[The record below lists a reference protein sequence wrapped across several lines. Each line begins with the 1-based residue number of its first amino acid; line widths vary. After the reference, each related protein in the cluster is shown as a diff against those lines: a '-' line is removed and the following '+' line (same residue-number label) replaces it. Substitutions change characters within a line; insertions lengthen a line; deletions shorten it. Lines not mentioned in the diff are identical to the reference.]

1 MARILIID
9 DEELARY
16 AVRKI
21 LTGAGHDVTE
31 AENGSNGLELQRK
44 TPFDL
49 VITDIVMP
57 EKEGIETIMDLKKEF
72 PDTPIVAISGGGRL
86 GPTDYLNMS
95 SQLGARQTL
104 AKPFSRDDLLSAVDT
119 CLAAA

>member
-31 AENGSNGLELQRK
+31 ADTGSTGLELQRK